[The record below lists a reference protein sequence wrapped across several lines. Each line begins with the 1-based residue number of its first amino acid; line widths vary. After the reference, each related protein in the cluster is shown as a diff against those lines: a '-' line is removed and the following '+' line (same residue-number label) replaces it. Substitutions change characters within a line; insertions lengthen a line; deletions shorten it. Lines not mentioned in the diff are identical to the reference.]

1 MKWQQGQTLIE
12 VLIGLAASAIVMSA
26 ITFATLTALS
36 NSEFTRNQDLA
47 TNYAQQ
53 GMELVKNLEAV
64 DYGTFSTLNG
74 AYCLADACTVLDGN
88 PTDIGSPCAKMSG
101 NRCPGVLNVHSQFI
115 RTVTVHANDSE
126 AAKCNDGGSTDNT
139 KVDVTLAWNDQKC
152 TDSNNL
158 YCHTVTLSSCFNN
171 EQIKPTP

>member
-1 MKWQQGQTLIE
+1 MKQRGQTLIE
-12 VLIGLAASAIVMSA
+12 VLIGLAASAIVMGA

-36 NSEFTRNQDLA
+36 NSQFTRNQDLA

-53 GMELVKNLEAV
+53 GMELVKNLRV
-64 DYGTFSTLNG
+64 IDYGTFSTLNG
-74 AYCLADACTVLDGN
+74 TYCLADSCTALDAN
-88 PTDIGSPCAKMSG
+88 PTDIGSTCGKISG

-115 RTVTVHANDSE
+115 RTVSVHVADAE

-139 KVDVTLAWNDQKC
+139 KIDVTLAWNDQKC

-158 YCHTVTLSSCFNN
+158 YCHTVAVSSCFNN
-171 EQIKPTP
+171 AGIQPTP